1 MVLARILLAVLCA
14 GALAPSTGGALSI
27 QQVQGRGHVSPL
39 LGQDVEGVEGVVT
52 AVLSSGSRRGFFM
65 QDARPGGDGDPW
77 TSDAV
82 FVSTGTAAPM
92 VAPGDAVRV
101 SGRVAEQRGGND
113 SLAVTQLADASVVVT
128 ARGVPLPAPT
138 TIGAAGRAPPARIA
152 PDIVG
157 SVEGP
162 AHRFDPV
169 ANAIDFDE
177 TLEGMRVRVAGAVAI
192 GPRNS
197 FGEIPIL
204 PDLGGG
210 AGLRSARGAMVA
222 GPDGGP
228 AGRLVADDALIGS
241 AAMPRARVGD
251 RLGDAEG
258 VMDYAFA
265 AWRLL
270 LTAPPGLEPGGIAP
284 EVAAPARPG
293 EVSIAAFNVQ
303 NLSGASRTA
312 KFASIAR
319 QVAGALRAP
328 EILALS
334 EIQDSDGTV
343 DSGTVSAARTY
354 DRLLAAIVAA
364 GGPRYAVAQ
373 VDPADGADGGAPGGN
388 IRVAFLYDPARVGFA
403 PRPGGAADV
412 GVGIRADGGLDA
424 NPGRIEPLDP
434 AWGSAPDG
442 SDGSRKPLAAE
453 FEVAGRRIVLV
464 AAHLKSKSEDQ
475 PDFGRYQSP
484 ARHGEAQ
491 RLAQAGVIADF
502 VRRLAEA
509 DPEAGIA
516 VLGDFNDGGE
526 SATLARLAEAG
537 LMDLALTLPP
547 EERYSYVFGGVAE
560 DLDHVL
566 VNAVLHG
573 AASLD
578 IVHANAEFL
587 PSERASDHDPLLARF
602 SFVLAVPE
610 PAPLLALLPAAA
622 LALGRARRRACGSAV
637 VAQERGEEGGHR
649 LARQALDAL
658 VEGARHGAGLEVE
671 LHRAR
676 AARDL
681 GDEARGGM
689 DLAAGAD
696 RHEEVAA
703 IERGA
708 DLVHRERHLAE
719 PHDMRPHA
727 PRAAAGRAGRR
738 DREILLPRRDMAAM
752 AAARLAE
759 LAMHVHEA
767 PRACARMQV
776 VDVLRDE
783 QEPARPR
790 ALEARQ
796 REMRRVGRDRGV
808 AQLRAAR
815 VVEFVDACRVARE
828 GAGRRDVLHP
838 HPRPDPVRVAECG
851 EARFAADARAG
862 QDDDRGMARG
872 HRFHCGRRARPLRE
886 LTAPPVERAAGL
898 PADFAA

>member
-14 GALAPSTGGALSI
+14 GALAPSTGAAPSI

-39 LGQDVEGVEGVVT
+39 LGQDVDGVEGVVT
-52 AVLSSGSRRGFFM
+52 AVLSTGARRGFFM

-92 VAPGDAVRV
+92 VAPGDVVRV

-113 SLAVTQLADASVVVT
+113 SLSVTQIADSSVVVT
-128 ARGVPLPAPT
+128 ARGAPLPAPT
-138 TIGAAGRAPPARIA
+138 IVGAAGRAPPARIA
-152 PDIVG
+152 PDIGG

-162 AHRFDPV
+162 THRFDPA

-192 GPRNS
+192 GPRNA

-222 GPDGGP
+222 GPEGGP
-228 AGRLVADDALIGS
+228 AGRLVADDALVGS

-270 LTAPPGLEPGGIAP
+270 LTAPPVLEPGGIAP
-284 EVAAPARPG
+284 EVAPPARPG

-303 NLSGASRTA
+303 NLSGTSRTA
-312 KFASIAR
+312 KFAAIAR

-328 EILALS
+328 EIVALS
-334 EIQDSDGTV
+334 EIQDSDGTI

-403 PRPGGAADV
+403 PRPGGAADAAV
-412 GVGIRADGGLDA
+412 GLRADGGLDA
-424 NPGRIEPLDP
+424 NPGRVEPRDP

-475 PDFGRYQSP
+475 PEFGRYQSP
-484 ARHGEAQ
+484 ARPGEAQ
-491 RLAQAGVIADF
+491 RLAQAAVLADF

-509 DPEAGIA
+509 DPDAGIA

-566 VNAVLHG
+566 VNEVLRGGG
-573 AASLD
+573 ALD
-578 IVHANAEFL
+578 IVHVNAEFL

-602 SFVLAVPE
+602 SFALAVPE
-610 PAPLLALLPAAA
+610 PAPLLALLPAAV
-622 LALGRARRRACGSAV
+622 LAARRRARGSAR
-637 VAQERGEEGGHR
+637 VAQQRGEEGGHG
-649 LARQALDAL
+649 LARRALDAL
-658 VEGARHGAGLEVE
+658 VEGARHGARLEVE

-676 AARDL
+676 ATRHL
-681 GDEARGGM
+681 GDEAGGGM
-689 DLAAGAD
+689 DVAAGAD

-708 DLVHRERHLAE
+708 DLLHRERHLAE
-719 PHDMRPHA
+719 PHHMRAHAAHA
-727 PRAAAGRAGRR
+727 PAGRAGRR
-738 DREILLPRRDMAAM
+738 DREVLLPWRDMAAM
-752 AAARLAE
+752 DAARLAE

-767 PRACARMQV
+767 PRSRPRMQV
-776 VDVLRDE
+776 VDVLRD
-783 QEPARPR
+783 QEEAARPR

-796 REMRRVGRDRGV
+796 REMRRVGHDRRV
-808 AQLRAAR
+808 AQLRAPR
-815 VVEFVDACRVARE
+815 VVELVDAPRVARE
-828 GAGRRDVLHP
+828 GAGRRDILHP
-838 HPRPDPVRVAECG
+838 HPRPDPVRVAERG
-851 EARFAADARAG
+851 EARFAAHARAG
-862 QDDDRGMARG
+862 EDDDRGMARG
-872 HRFHCGRRARPLRE
+872 HRFHCGRRARPFLE
-886 LTAPPVERAAGL
+886 LTAPAVERAAGL
-898 PADFAA
+898 PADLAA